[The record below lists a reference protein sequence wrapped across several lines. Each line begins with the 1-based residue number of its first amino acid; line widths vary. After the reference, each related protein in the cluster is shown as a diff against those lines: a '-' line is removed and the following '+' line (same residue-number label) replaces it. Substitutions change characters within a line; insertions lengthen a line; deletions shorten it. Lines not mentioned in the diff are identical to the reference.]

1 MTDFVNYM
9 VMLPGSTDY
18 YTSDEI
24 DSLGENFMDE
34 EKGTIDLPEMLS
46 NFLDVRLTRN
56 LVRDTYKKG
65 IHEQLPL
72 NWNPHTTP

>member
-1 MTDFVNYM
+1 M

-72 NWNPHTTP
+72 Y

>member
-1 MTDFVNYM
+1 LTDFVNYM
-9 VMLPGSTDY
+9 VMLPGSNDY

-72 NWNPHTTP
+72 NWNPQTTP